1 MKSQLLELRL
11 RDSPLLLAAGLVSF
25 AALPAHAQV
34 VGDPLVVGG
43 KVKFRVGVLSSIC
56 TITATEGELGT
67 ATNGT
72 AISSSAADLPAGAF
86 SGIPTSA
93 TVGVT
98 SNMNDTA
105 TLVAATPTLAGP
117 TAAATSELRLG
128 ALAYAPTSTQNLAPN
143 GSLNTTLD
151 VKFGAPAGGF
161 ADGVYSAT
169 AIVTCNK

>member
-1 MKSQLLELRL
+1 LNSQLLESRL
-11 RDSPLLLAAGLVSF
+11 RDSALLLAAGLVSF

-34 VGDPLVVGG
+34 VGGPTTV
-43 KVKFRVGVLSSIC
+43 RYRAGVLSSVC
-56 TITATEGELGT
+56 TITATDGELGSDR
-67 ATNGT
+67 NVIG
-72 AISSSAADLPAGAF
+72 SSAADLPAGFFGSPA
-86 SGIPTSA
+86 SA
-93 TVGVT
+93 TIGVT
-98 SNMNDTA
+98 SNMTDTA